1 MYMKKYLFVALA
13 GIVLAMSVRAQERPS
28 ESLFGTGEYQGAE
41 NVRATQSFA
50 TIGDAMK
57 ALPAMPTAKQ
67 ISNNQ
72 AKYEVDSLVYA
83 PFNLAI
89 EQSVA
94 AHQYDYLALSQ
105 RIDAARLK
113 QAQRGQT
120 AMQQYN
126 KNVEAGLV
134 PSQQEMMQI
143 IMQSG
148 INIETATEEQI
159 MQLMAG
165 TMAKKW
171 GVSPEEYM
179 KIVSMAQRNPKQTEA
194 YLKSNHPDLYNRL
207 YAANADGTTQNE
219 VVDPRD
225 DRFGQIAEELRDVQE
240 QISAVLANRY
250 NHSLET
256 MRDNLREQ
264 WLNSDEAKQIDA
276 IEKALWERV
285 EQWEAGLSVGANGFA
300 DVDFP
305 AWWTAERKK
314 ENALIDQWN
323 NRESARWLSE
333 FNGEYEQLK
342 AAFDKA
348 ARLEAENEQ
357 LGQQGDTENLI
368 YLTNKQQLLTL
379 HQQLLHLVA
388 PYRSAL
394 LFPCIEH
401 QEETGSVHLGKG

>member
-1 MYMKKYLFVALA
+1 
-13 GIVLAMSVRAQERPS
+13 
-28 ESLFGTGEYQGAE
+28 
-41 NVRATQSFA
+41 
-50 TIGDAMK
+50 
-57 ALPAMPTAKQ
+57 
-67 ISNNQ
+67 
-72 AKYEVDSLVYA
+72 
-83 PFNLAI
+83 
-89 EQSVA
+89 
-94 AHQYDYLALSQ
+94 
-105 RIDAARLK
+105 
-113 QAQRGQT
+113 
-120 AMQQYN
+120 
-126 KNVEAGLV
+126 
-134 PSQQEMMQI
+134 
-143 IMQSG
+143 
-148 INIETATEEQI
+148 
-159 MQLMAG
+159 
-165 TMAKKW
+165 
-171 GVSPEEYM
+171 M

-207 YAANADGTTQNE
+207 YAANADGTAQNE
-219 VVDPRD
+219 VVDTRD

-240 QISAVLANRY
+240 QISAILTNQY
-250 NHSLET
+250 NNSLET